1 MLGTYIALVL
11 VAFLIFVVSAIVAG
25 TQTLDDKLKTSLTNN
40 LNKYDPTD
48 DKYKHTVKVWDT
60 VQEEVKSMK
69 LNKKNYI
76 RKNVF
81 CFSSN
86 AAEWICGKT
95 GRRTLTS
102 PATAP
107 MMSQKVAAWQKTTLT
122 TARGTRGTSSCKV
135 GVK

>member
-60 VQEEVKSMK
+60 VQEEVVNEILKIKSFMK
-69 LNKKNYI
+69 LN
-76 RKNVF
+76 F
-81 CFSSN
+81 LLSSN
-86 AAEWICGKT
+86 AAEWTCGKT

-102 PATAP
+102 RATAP